1 MLNRRLLRIKVMQA
15 LYALRQSELSN
26 RQLAVDTITETF
38 QPDLN
43 SMEEQNLQQLEGF
56 RRLATVLFEEG
67 LKPGK
72 PLEEENI
79 PRKVLVAAN
88 QALVDYR
95 NSLTRERH
103 RVLQSLIDDVRTL
116 DDSYIRLLTLL
127 LELAHITQ
135 IDRER
140 IRRYEDVDARTIAKE
155 SSLDRNRI
163 IQALRDNKALEVE
176 KIRRKIDWG
185 DDIQMLRSIYND
197 ILKEDELYRSYCETQ
212 QHTADEDQ
220 QLVQHVLRN
229 VLLKQDPAKNYF
241 EETVLSW
248 AENGELV
255 RSMAIK
261 TLKSAQS
268 PEGLQLLALT
278 DDWEEDRLFMETLYK
293 KSLEND
299 ADYEALLA
307 EQLTNWDVER
317 VAQLDKIILK
327 LALAELLNF
336 PNIPVKVSINEY
348 IELAK
353 VYSTPKSGKFVNG
366 ILDSLSEKLKTT
378 GQLRKSG
385 RGLLDN
391 K

>member
-15 LYALRQSELSN
+15 FYALRQSELSS
-26 RQLAVDTITETF
+26 RQLAVDAITETF

-43 SMEEQNLQQLEGF
+43 SMEVQNLQQLEGF

-67 LKPGK
+67 LTKGTPS
-72 PLEEENI
+72 EEEDI
-79 PRKVLVAAN
+79 PRNVLIAAN
-88 QALVDYR
+88 QALAEYR
-95 NSLTRERH
+95 NSQTRERH
-103 RVLQSLIDDVRTL
+103 RVFQSLLEDVRML
-116 DDSYIRLLTLL
+116 DNSLIRLLTLL
-127 LELAHITQ
+127 LELAHVAQ
-135 IDRER
+135 VDRER
-140 IRRYEDVDARTIAKE
+140 IRRYENVDARHIAKE

-163 IQALRDNKALEVE
+163 IQALREHKPLDVE
-176 KIRRKIDWG
+176 TIRRKIDWS
-185 DDIQMLRSIYND
+185 DDPQMIRSIYND
-197 ILKEDELYRSYCETQ
+197 ILKEDELYRAYCEKAE
-212 QHTADEDQ
+212 HTADEDQ
-220 QLVQHVLRN
+220 QLVQHILRN

-241 EETVLSW
+241 EETDLSW

-261 TLKSAQS
+261 TLKSVQS
-268 PEGLQLLALT
+268 PEGLKLTELT
-278 DDWEEDRLFMETLYK
+278 DDWEEDRLFLETLYK
-293 KSLEND
+293 KALEND

-307 EQLTNWDVER
+307 EQLKNWDVER

-336 PNIPVKVSINEY
+336 PNIPVKVTINEY

-353 VYSTPKSGKFVNG
+353 QYSTPKSGKFVNG
-366 ILDSLSEKLKTT
+366 ILDSLSEKLKST

>member
-1 MLNRRLLRIKVMQA
+1 MQA
-15 LYALRQSELSN
+15 MYALRQSELSN

-43 SMEEQNLQQLEGF
+43 SMEVQNHQQLEGF

-67 LKPGK
+67 VTQGK
-72 PLEEENI
+72 PSEEEDI
-79 PRKVLVAAN
+79 PHKVRVAAN

-95 NSLTRERH
+95 NSLTRERN

-116 DDSYIRLLTLL
+116 DDSLIRLLTLL
-127 LELAHITQ
+127 LELAHVAQ
-135 IDRER
+135 VDRER
-140 IRRYEDVDARTIAKE
+140 VRKYADPDARTIGKE
-155 SSLDRNRI
+155 SGLDRNRI
-163 IQALRDNKALEVE
+163 IQALQQHKPLEVE

-185 DDIQMLRSIYND
+185 DALPMIRAIYND
-197 ILKEDELYRSYCETQ
+197 ILKEDELYRAYCETAE
-212 QHTADEDQ
+212 HTADEDQ
-220 QLVQHVLRN
+220 QLVQHILRN
-229 VLLKQDPAKNYF
+229 VLLKQDPAKTYF
-241 EETVLSW
+241 EELVLGWS
-248 AENGELV
+248 ENGELV

-261 TLKSAQS
+261 TLKSVQG
-268 PEGLQLLALT
+268 PEGLKLMALT
-278 DDWEEDRLFMETLYK
+278 EDWEEDRLFLETLYK
-293 KSLEND
+293 KAMEND
-299 ADYEALLA
+299 AEYEALLA
-307 EQLTNWDVER
+307 EQLKNWDVER

-336 PNIPVKVSINEY
+336 PNIPVKVTINEY

-353 VYSTPKSGKFVNG
+353 LYSTPKSGQFVNG
-366 ILDSLSEKLKTT
+366 ILDSLSEKLKNS

>member
-15 LYALRQSELSN
+15 FYALRQSELSN
-26 RQLAVDTITETF
+26 RQLAVDVITETF

-43 SMEEQNLQQLEGF
+43 SMEVQNLQQLEGF

-67 LKPGK
+67 LTGEKPS
-72 PLEEENI
+72 EEEI
-79 PRKVLVAAN
+79 PHRVRVAAN
-88 QALVDYR
+88 QALTDYR
-95 NSLTRERH
+95 NSLTRERQ
-103 RVLQSLIDDVRTL
+103 RVFQLLIDDVRTL
-116 DDSYIRLLTLL
+116 DDSLIRLLTLL
-127 LELAHITQ
+127 LEVAHVAQ
-135 IDRER
+135 VDRER

-155 SSLDRNRI
+155 SGLDRNRI
-163 IQALRDNKALEVE
+163 IQALQQHKPLELE

-185 DDIQMLRSIYND
+185 DDIQMIRSIYTD
-197 ILKEDELYRSYCETQ
+197 ILKEDELYRAYCETA
-212 QHTADEDQ
+212 QHTAEEDQ
-220 QLVQHVLRN
+220 QLVQHILRN

-241 EETVLSW
+241 EEIDLSW

-255 RSMAIK
+255 RSLAIK
-261 TLKSAQS
+261 TLKSVQD
-268 PEGLQLLALT
+268 PEGLKLMELT
-278 DDWEEDRLFMETLYK
+278 DDWEEDRLFLETLYK
-293 KSLEND
+293 KTLEHETE
-299 ADYEALLA
+299 YEKLLA

-327 LALAELLNF
+327 LALAELLSF
-336 PNIPVKVSINEY
+336 PNIPVKVTINEY

-353 VYSTPKSGKFVNG
+353 LYSTPKSGKFVNG
-366 ILDSLSEKLKTT
+366 ILDSMSEKLKAS

>member
-15 LYALRQSELSN
+15 FYALRQSELSN
-26 RQLAVDTITETF
+26 RQAAVDTITETF
-38 QPDLN
+38 QRDLN
-43 SMEEQNLQQLEGF
+43 SMAVQNLQQLEGY

-67 LKPGK
+67 LKEGK
-72 PLEEENI
+72 PPEEEEI

-95 NSLTRERH
+95 NSLTRERQ
-103 RVLQSLIDDVRTL
+103 RVLQALVNDVRTL
-116 DDSYIRLLTLL
+116 DNSLIRLLSLL
-127 LELAHITQ
+127 LELAHVAQ

-140 IRRYEDVDARTIAKE
+140 IYKNLDTRQIAKE
-155 SSLDRNRI
+155 SGLDSNRI
-163 IQALRDNKALEVE
+163 IKALREHKPLEVE
-176 KIRRKIDWG
+176 QIRRKIEWG
-185 DDIQMLRSIYND
+185 DDRQMVRTIYND
-197 ILKEDELYRSYCETQ
+197 VLKEDDVYRTYCESE

-220 QLVQHVLRN
+220 QLAQHVLRN
-229 VLLKQDPAKNYF
+229 VLLKQEPARSFF
-241 EETVLSW
+241 EEMDLSW
-248 AENGELV
+248 FENSEIV

-261 TLKSAQS
+261 TLKSVQA
-268 PEGLQLLALT
+268 PEGLKLVALT
-278 DDWEEDRLFMETLYK
+278 ADWEEDRDFLETLYK
-293 KSLEND
+293 KALEND
-299 ADYEALLA
+299 AEYEGLLA

-336 PNIPVKVSINEY
+336 PNIPVKVTINEY

-353 VYSTPKSGKFVNG
+353 LYSTPKSGKFVNG
-366 ILDSLSEKLKTT
+366 ILDSLSEKLKTS

-385 RGLLDN
+385 RGLMDN

>member
-15 LYALRQSELSN
+15 FYALRQSELSN

-38 QPDLN
+38 QRDLN
-43 SMEEQNLQQLEGF
+43 SMEEQNLQQLEGY

-67 LKPGK
+67 LKAGK
-72 PLEEENI
+72 PSEEEDV
-79 PRKVLVAAN
+79 PRKVLIAAN

-95 NSLTRERH
+95 NSLGKERQ
-103 RVLQSLIDDVRTL
+103 RVLQALIDDVRTL
-116 DDSYIRLLTLL
+116 DNSYIRLLTLL
-127 LELAHITQ
+127 LELAHVAQ

-140 IRRYEDVDARTIAKE
+140 QYEDVDARPIAKE
-155 SSLDRNRI
+155 SGLDSNRI
-163 IQALRDNKALEVE
+163 IRALREHKPLEVE
-176 KIRRKIDWG
+176 QIRRKIEWG
-185 DDIQMLRSIYND
+185 EDFQMVRTIYND
-197 ILKEDELYRSYCETQ
+197 ILKEDDTYRAYCETA

-220 QLVQHVLRN
+220 QLVQHVLRS
-229 VLLKQDPAKNYF
+229 VLLKQEPAKSYF
-241 EETVLSW
+241 EEADLSW
-248 AENGELV
+248 SENGEIV

-261 TLKSAQS
+261 TLKSVQTAD
-268 PEGLQLLALT
+268 GLKLLALT
-278 DDWEEDRLFMETLYK
+278 EDWEEDRFFLETLYK
-293 KSLEND
+293 KAIEKD
-299 ADYEALLA
+299 DEYESLLA
-307 EQLTNWDVER
+307 DQLTNWDVER
-317 VAQLDKIILK
+317 VAQLDKVILK

-336 PNIPVKVSINEY
+336 PNIPVKVTINEY

-366 ILDSLSEKLKTT
+366 ILDSLSEKLKTS

>member
-1 MLNRRLLRIKVMQA
+1 MQA